1 MDKIS
6 ASNASKKIMGKI
18 DEIYEIFQQIETT
31 EELMLSIV
39 VSDGYKKF
47 DLYESNSLKDRVC
60 DVAFPGRSYKTDWGE

>member
-39 VSDGYKKF
+39 ISDGYKKF
-47 DLYESNSLKDRVC
+47 DLYEKNSLKDRVC
-60 DVAFPGRSYKTDWGE
+60 DFAFPGRSYKTDWGK